1 MIEVE
6 KKCLATASF
15 LDFLNKHAEKLGE
28 RVCEDIYFDFADL
41 RLTTNDIWLRKR
53 NGRYELKFPMA
64 VEGKKSD
71 VYEEIE
77 DEARILTKLDLKNF
91 DSLTQLVTLV
101 TRRQKFQIDDFHI
114 DIDAITSPKTDF
126 SYNMMEV
133 ELMVESAEQYE
144 IAQRRILEFMREHS
158 LKEQVVNGKIVEYF
172 RLYRRD
178 IFELFKTNPHHA
190 HRIVE

>member
-28 RVCEDIYFDFADL
+28 RVYEDICFDFTDL
-41 RLTTNDIWLRKR
+41 RLITNDIWLRKR

-77 DEARILTKLDLKNF
+77 DEVQILAKLDLKDF
-91 DSLTQLVTLV
+91 DCLMQLVTLI

-114 DIDAITSPKTDF
+114 DIDAITSPGTEF

-144 IAQRRILEFMREHS
+144 TAQRRVLEFMREHS
-158 LKEQVVNGKIVEYF
+158 LKEQVVNGKVVEYF

-178 IFELFKTNPHHA
+178 IFKSLKTNPHYA
-190 HRIVE
+190 HRTIE

>member
-15 LDFLNKHAEKLGE
+15 LDFLDHNAEKLGE

-41 RLTTNDIWLRKR
+41 RLITNDIWLRKR
-53 NGRYELKFPMA
+53 NDKYELKFPMA

-77 DEARILTKLDLKNF
+77 DEAQILEKLNLKDFDCLTKLA
-91 DSLTQLVTLV
+91 VLV

-114 DIDAITSPKTDF
+114 DIDAITSPGTEF

-133 ELMVESAEQYE
+133 ELMVESADQYE
-144 IAQRRILEFMREHS
+144 AAQKRILDFMQKHS
-158 LKEQVVNGKIVEYF
+158 LKEQVVNGKVVEYF